1 MNNWFNNLV
10 ILNGYPLAIVVAVSL
25 HVLLLAALLY
35 LQGGNRVEALELV
48 QPTVVK
54 ALFIDENPQVRNEQR
69 RIQRQESERRAA
81 EEAAA
86 RREREE
92 AERRAAEE
100 AARREREQAA
110 AEAEAAE
117 AEARRQAALRDR
129 EELER
134 QQRLEAERRQQELRE
149 AETERQRELAEV
161 ERRRQQEAE
170 RARQQRAEAEAA
182 AAAEA
187 SRNEFELVQSAT
199 GLIQQIIQES
209 WRIPPSA
216 RNGMRA
222 VLEIHMLPTG
232 EVTDVR
238 VTVSSG
244 DPAFDREAESAVYRA
259 QPFTELSD
267 IPTQIFSRNFRTFS
281 LTFEPDS
288 LLN

>member
-1 MNNWFNNLV
+1 IF
-10 ILNGYPLAIVVAVSL
+10 NGYPLAIVVAVSL
-25 HVLLLAALLY
+25 HVLLLAALLF

-110 AEAEAAE
+110 AEAEA
-117 AEARRQAALRDR
+117 EARRQAALRDR

-149 AETERQRELAEV
+149 AETERQRELAEA

-170 RARQQRAEAEAA
+170 RARQQQADAQAA

-244 DPAFDREAESAVYRA
+244 DPAFDREAENAVYRA